1 MHKLPTDQQIMQCI
15 FEMYAQEY
23 PHPKGAPKTERARV
37 YVPIDV
43 AAVAAKLRCD
53 AELTFGRLYY
63 HLDTKHGYSQDD
75 GAKVHLFALK
85 VGNERHCVNYPY
97 LAALLAEKKL
107 KHWRFWLTLTV
118 SVVVLIVSVAA
129 IVAQIATAK

>member
-63 HLDTKHGYSQDD
+63 HLDK
-75 GAKVHLFALK
+75 
-85 VGNERHCVNYPY
+85 NM
-97 LAALLAEKKL
+97 
-107 KHWRFWLTLTV
+107 
-118 SVVVLIVSVAA
+118 A
-129 IVAQIATAK
+129 IPRTMAQKCICLP